1 MASNTTGHRGATVPG
16 VIVDSALYRHGSRVP
31 VDCGPQDYSLLR
43 REVRDEGDFVWL
55 GLHQPDAEE
64 LARVA
69 EAFDLHPLAVEDA
82 VKAHQRPKLER
93 YADSLFL
100 VLKTLWYVDEDD
112 AVETG
117 EINMFVGRD
126 FVVTVRHGEGS
137 ELQSARQ
144 FLESQQA
151 VLDHGPSAVVY
162 AVCDTVVDA
171 YRDVADELQQ
181 DVDEVEDSV
190 FSPTRSDDSVRIY
203 VLKREI
209 AEVRRAVQ
217 PLRDPMRR
225 LAAGEV
231 DGIDAGA
238 APFFRDVLDHLGQV
252 GEVVDNLETLLSSAF
267 DAHLAR
273 ISVQQNDDMRKISAG
288 AALVVVPTLIAGIYG
303 MNFDHMPELHW
314 TFGYVFALA
323 LMFGSSAVLWVF
335 FKRSGWL

>member
-1 MASNTTGHRGATVPG
+1 M
-16 VIVDSALYRHGSRVP
+16 IVDSALYRHGSRVP
-31 VDCGPQDYSLLR
+31 VDCAPHDYAKLR
-43 REVRDEGDFVWL
+43 AEVRSEGDFVWL
-55 GLHQPDAEE
+55 GLHEPSQEQ
-64 LARVA
+64 LADVA
-69 EAFDLHPLAVEDA
+69 AAFDLHPLAVEDA

-93 YADSLFL
+93 YDDSLFL
-100 VLKTLWYVDEDD
+100 VLKTLWYVDVDD

-117 EINMFVGRD
+117 EINLFIGRD
-126 FVVTVRHGEGS
+126 FVVSVRHGSGA
-137 ELQSARQ
+137 ELATARHD
-144 FLESQQA
+144 LEARQA

-171 YRDVADELQQ
+171 YRVVAEELQQ
-181 DVDEVEDSV
+181 DVDEVEESV
-190 FSPTRSDDSVRIY
+190 FSPTRTNDSVRIY
-203 VLKREI
+203 TLKREI

-217 PLRDPMRR
+217 PLREPMRR

-231 DGIDAGA
+231 EGVAPEAG
-238 APFFRDVLDHLGQV
+238 PFFRDVLDHLGQV
-252 GEVVDNLETLLSSAF
+252 GEVVDGLETLLSSAF

-314 TFGYVFALA
+314 TFGYAFALA
-323 LMFGSSAVLWVF
+323 LMVGSSTVLWIF